1 MSITQDNDQDR
12 PFKKSSF
19 KANQIQERKK
29 KKKVVMYFTISNNI
43 VTATS

>member
-29 KKKVVMYFTISNNI
+29 KKKWLCISQYPI
-43 VTATS
+43 IL